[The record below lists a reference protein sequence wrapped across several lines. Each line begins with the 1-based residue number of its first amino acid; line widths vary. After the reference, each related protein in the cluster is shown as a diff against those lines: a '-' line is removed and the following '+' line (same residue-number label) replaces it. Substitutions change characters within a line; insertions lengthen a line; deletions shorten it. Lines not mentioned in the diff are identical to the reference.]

1 MEEETTQPRD
11 LTAVLRHGCSSCR
24 TSCDT
29 TKVPDARPGDAVV
42 ARTER
47 GVEYALILTAAGPKA
62 SGAARPP
69 VEVLRRAT
77 DQDTERQKE
86 IESDTNSAE
95 YRFCSGCIVERK
107 LPMKLVRVE
116 KILGGGRMTFYFMA
130 EGRIDFRDLV
140 RDLAREYRMRIELKQ
155 IGARDEAKILGD
167 VSYCGRE
174 LCCSSWIREM
184 KPVTMKMAKNQKST
198 LDPSK
203 ISGMCGR
210 LLCCLRYEDAVY
222 TDHRARLPRRG
233 KRVQVLSTGETG
245 LVLHQE
251 VLAAKCLIL
260 LDRGGTQQVPGDDL
274 ELEAPPPPPV
284 VAPPDPPP
292 AAGPPDPP
300 PAAGP
305 PDPPPAAGPPD
316 PPPAAGPPDP
326 PPAAGPSDAPPDEP
340 DAD

>member
-1 MEEETTQPRD
+1 MEEQTEKPRD

-24 TSCDT
+24 SACDA
-29 TKVPDARPGDAVV
+29 TKVPDIKPGDAVV

-47 GVEYALILTAAGPKA
+47 GVEYALVLTPAGPREA
-62 SGAARPP
+62 GSTRPP
-69 VEVLRRAT
+69 VEVLRKAT
-77 DQDTERQKE
+77 SHDRDRQKE
-86 IESDTNSAE
+86 VESDAPSAE
-95 YRFCSGCIVERK
+95 YRFCSARIAERK
-107 LPMKLVRVE
+107 LPMRLVKVE
-116 KILGGGRMTFYFMA
+116 KILGGGRVTFYFMA
-130 EGRIDFRDLV
+130 EGRVDFRDLV

-222 TDHRARLPRRG
+222 TDHRAGLPKRG
-233 KRVQVLSTGETG
+233 KRVLVRSTGETG

-251 VLAAKCLIL
+251 VLAAKCLVL
-260 LDRGGTQQVPGDDL
+260 LDRGGTNLVAGDDL
-274 ELEAPPPPPV
+274 ELEAPPPPPPV
-284 VAPPDPPP
+284 QE
-292 AAGPPDPP
+292 
-300 PAAGP
+300 
-305 PDPPPAAGPPD
+305 
-316 PPPAAGPPDP
+316 
-326 PPAAGPSDAPPDEP
+326 PS
-340 DAD
+340 AD